1 MPSIAAFV
9 ANAVLPLLPP
19 KTRTK
24 VKCFDPIRSENLIKA
39 VLLTLP
45 FRTPRVHQSLR
56 NFINLVLGCI
66 ESDFCME
73 IVTLQD
79 FLGSVQILLTAPLVF
94 ALLSDV
100 SQNSVKRFSLHSA
113 ILCQSLHFS
122 HRFWCKEK
130 KRKLTNLRKSFDEV
144 MLLVHSLFQNSQI
157 LMRRGWGGWRNDV

>member
-24 VKCFDPIRSENLIKA
+24 VKCFDPIRSENLVKA

-45 FRTPRVHQSLR
+45 FRTPRVQSLR

-79 FLGSVQILLTAPLVF
+79 FLGSVQILLTAPIFF
-94 ALLSDV
+94 APLSDV
-100 SQNSVKRFSLHSA
+100 SQNSVKRFSLHFA

-144 MLLVHSLFQNSQI
+144 MLLVHSLLPRAQ
-157 LMRRGWGGWRNDV
+157 RGVFKSVD